1 MPLVLMLRHAGP
13 VAVVGVRGPLTLSPT
28 LRGFK
33 KQIERFCTAET
44 KGIVLDL
51 SEVPQMDSA
60 GIGELV
66 AMYSSAKRRGADVAL
81 IGVHPRLA
89 EMLRVTRVDALF
101 TTCRDEAAAIAAL
114 SKGV

>member
-44 KGIVLDL
+44 TSVVLNL
-51 SEVPQMDSA
+51 AEVSEMDSA

-81 IGVHPRLA
+81 VGIHPRLR
-89 EMLRVTRVDALF
+89 EMLRLTRVDALF
-101 TTCRDEAAAIAAL
+101 TIYDDEAAAIAGL
-114 SKGV
+114 TGH

>member
-1 MPLVLMLRHAGP
+1 MPMVLMLRHAGS

-44 KGIVLDL
+44 TGVVLNL
-51 SEVPQMDSA
+51 AEVAEMDSA

-81 IGVHPRLA
+81 IGVHPRIR
-89 EMLRVTRVDALF
+89 EMLRLTRVDALF
-101 TTCRDEAAAIAAL
+101 TIYDDEAAAVVAL
-114 SKGV
+114 KAR